1 MELAYR
7 YKGIDVRREAVQ
19 GIVIAQDQDL
29 ADFRLR
35 AMEIRDATLTWDPLA
50 TLSIAYSPGFPLRE
64 TYLFYKSLGSRLA
77 SGMSTSEAILSSAE
91 LLESARLIQAAR
103 LMSLAVRTLPIEAA
117 MTRAGFP
124 AKDCALIGAARAMGE
139 ESSTFKN
146 MASELQKQIELRKDI
161 VKSLAPTAAALIA
174 LAVLMWGFLVIMA
187 PQQFETLT
195 KNGMLQKMTP
205 WVQEVYRF
213 SASVSS
219 VWPLFTGAYFGFFA
233 LLIYAVKHGFAQ
245 PLIAVIPSLPDLI
258 MRWEQARLWRAF
270 QLVQRTQLG
279 YAAAFRMLMES
290 TPTPELRETLRLA
303 ARKLDAGAPLAAVI
317 AESTLPSYVKRYMRG
332 VTADKLDESL
342 TMMIEA
348 LETDAGVLQLKVLYS
363 SSAIAL
369 CVVGALLITAMWV
382 LYGDLFMT
390 IRKML

>member
-1 MELAYR
+1 
-7 YKGIDVRREAVQ
+7 
-19 GIVIAQDQDL
+19 
-29 ADFRLR
+29 
-35 AMEIRDATLTWDPLA
+35 
-50 TLSIAYSPGFPLRE
+50 
-64 TYLFYKSLGSRLA
+64 
-77 SGMSTSEAILSSAE
+77 
-91 LLESARLIQAAR
+91 
-103 LMSLAVRTLPIEAA
+103 
-117 MTRAGFP
+117 
-124 AKDCALIGAARAMGE
+124 
-139 ESSTFKN
+139 
-146 MASELQKQIELRKDI
+146 
-161 VKSLAPTAAALIA
+161 
-174 LAVLMWGFLVIMA
+174 
-187 PQQFETLT
+187 ETLT
-195 KNGMLQKMTP
+195 QNEMLQKMTP

-233 LLIYAVKHGFAQ
+233 LLIYAVKHGLAQ

-390 IRKML
+390 IKKML